1 MHRTSS
7 SPSAAKLAVRAS
19 AFALLAV
26 ATLGTGIAGCEPRG
40 GAPVAVKAKPPAPP
54 RPRLSVA
61 SGAEGLSRI
70 TNDPIDEVSPVVSP
84 DGNTLLLTAISYDA
98 SQNVASQVLVG
109 VNPSGASSRTFFT
122 SSKYIARG
130 ASWLPDGSGLA
141 FVSNAMGAF
150 HLVRTLSKT
159 PNAAISIVVRADMA
173 PDADRAAVSPD
184 GKQVAFEMG
193 RGGVKYVG
201 VSGIDG
207 TNFTQ
212 LAEGRGPSFSGDGR
226 KIAFVRRVN
235 DRDQIFTV
243 NAQNGGDLTQITND
257 EADNRAPRW
266 STNGRYLVFASNR
279 GWQRFQDF
287 GASAQATWNIYA
299 IRVDG
304 TQLTQLTD
312 GPSAQVQPY
321 WSHDNFV
328 YFASNEAAN
337 YDIWR
342 VKPIGDLT
350 AP

>member
-1 MHRTSS
+1 MCIRDS
-7 SPSAAKLAVRAS
+7 
-19 AFALLAV
+19 
-26 ATLGTGIAGCEPRG
+26 
-40 GAPVAVKAKPPAPP
+40 
-54 RPRLSVA
+54 
-61 SGAEGLSRI
+61 
-70 TNDPIDEVSPVVSP
+70 
-84 DGNTLLLTAISYDA
+84 
-98 SQNVASQVLVG
+98 
-109 VNPSGASSRTFFT
+109 
-122 SSKYIARG
+122 
-130 ASWLPDGSGLA
+130 
-141 FVSNAMGAF
+141 VSNAMGAF

-212 LAEGRGPSFSGDGR
+212 LSEGRGPSFSGDGR

-243 NAQNGGDLTQITND
+243 NAQNGGDLTQVTND

-266 STNGRYLVFASNR
+266 SPNGRYLVFASNR
-279 GWQRFQDF
+279 GWQRFQEF
-287 GASAQATWNIYA
+287 GASATATWNIYA

-312 GPSAQVQPY
+312 GPSAQVQPF
-321 WSHDNFV
+321 WSRDNYVF
-328 YFASNEAAN
+328 FASNEAAN

-342 VKPIGDLT
+342 VKPIGDLS